1 MPKIE
6 DKFLKMGAKKR
17 LAMQT
22 VRKKYILD
30 IWETIEIFPLVLLGV
45 YDTHFIAPFFNF
57 MPLFS
62 AA

>member
-6 DKFLKMGAKKR
+6 DKFLKKGVKKR

-45 YDTHFIAPFFNF
+45 YDTHFIAAFFNF

>member
-1 MPKIE
+1 MK
-6 DKFLKMGAKKR
+6 KGAKKR

-30 IWETIEIFPLVLLGV
+30 IWKTIEIFPLVLLGV
-45 YDTHFIAPFFNF
+45 YDTHFIAAFFNF
-57 MPLFS
+57 MSLFS